1 MYLLLCLNFAS
12 QPRTI
17 YIDFNAI
24 LSFSSGM
31 TKGPKD
37 SATGKVEPQNAAPPI
52 NIPVLSLD
60 ELIEKTDDF
69 GSTALIG
76 EGSYG
81 RVYYAVLDNGTKMA
95 VKKLDSTENEA
106 TNEFLTQVGF
116 VVLVRVIFL

>member
-1 MYLLLCLNFAS
+1 
-12 QPRTI
+12 
-17 YIDFNAI
+17 
-24 LSFSSGM
+24 M

-69 GSTALIG
+69 GSKALIG

>member
-1 MYLLLCLNFAS
+1 
-12 QPRTI
+12 
-17 YIDFNAI
+17 
-24 LSFSSGM
+24 M

-69 GSTALIG
+69 GSKALIG

-81 RVYYAVLDNGTKMA
+81 RVYYAELDNGTRLA
-95 VKKLDSTENEA
+95 VKKLDSNENEP
-106 TNEFLTQVGF
+106 TTEFLTQVCF
-116 VVLVRVIFL
+116 VIND